1 MDKKSV
7 LVIEDEKIM
16 RITIEDALKA
26 KGYEVKSFERALDG
40 LKAYSEEPF
49 DIVLT
54 DVRLPDINGMEV
66 LRRIKEI
73 DDSSMVIIMTA
84 FGTIKDAVE
93 AMKMGA
99 FDYITKPFSLDELSL
114 IINRAAEVK
123 QMQDENLRLKRA
135 ISRCYCYP
143 NIIGESD
150 AMKEVFRMIERLT
163 QSDSTV
169 LILGESGTGKEL
181 IASTIHYQGKRKDAP
196 FVIVNCGALPENLI
210 ESELFGYEKGA
221 FTGATRRKPGRFEL
235 AHGGTI
241 FLDEVGELPPSV
253 QVKLLRVLQD
263 GTFERLGGTES
274 IKVDVRVIAAT
285 NRDLER
291 EVREGN
297 FREDLY
303 YRLAVIPLTLP
314 PLRERRE
321 DIPLLIEHFLQRY
334 NSRLGKQT
342 VFSKEAVEALM
353 EYPFPGNVRE
363 LENIVERVVTLC
375 ESDRVKK
382 EDLPPH
388 VLKKGREKDSPAQP
402 LTKVAQ
408 EAEKEYII
416 RILKQTGGNRSR
428 AAEILGISRK
438 TLWEKMRAYG
448 LNH

>member
-1 MDKKSV
+1 VDKKSV
-7 LVIEDEKIM
+7 LIIEDEKIM

-26 KGYEVKSFERALDG
+26 KGYVVKSFERGQDG
-40 LKAYSEEPF
+40 LQAYSEEPF

-54 DVRLPDINGMEV
+54 DVRLPDINGMEI
-66 LRRIKEI
+66 LKKIKEI
-73 DDSSMVIIMTA
+73 DDSCMVILMTA

-123 QMQDENLRLKRA
+123 QIQDENLRLKKA

-143 NIIGESD
+143 NIIGESN
-150 AMKEVFRMIERLT
+150 AMKDVFRMIDRLSK
-163 QSDSTV
+163 SDSTV
-169 LILGESGTGKEL
+169 LIHGESGTGKEL
-181 IASTIHYQGKRKDAP
+181 VASTIHYQGKRKDGP
-196 FVIVNCGALPENLI
+196 FVIVNCGALPETLI

-235 AHGGTI
+235 ASGGTL

-263 GTFERLGGTES
+263 GTFERLGGTET

-285 NRDLER
+285 NRDLEA
-291 EVREGN
+291 EVKEGT

-334 NSRLGKQT
+334 TSRLGKQ
-342 VFSKEAVEALM
+342 VSLSKDAVTALM
-353 EYPFPGNVRE
+353 EYHFPGNVRE
-363 LENIVERVVTLC
+363 LENIIERVVTLC
-375 ESDRVKK
+375 DGNLVKK
-382 EDLPPH
+382 EDLPAH
-388 VLKKGREKDSPAQP
+388 VLKKDSEQPEFQP

-408 EAEKEYII
+408 EAERQYIL
-416 RILKQTGGNRSR
+416 RVLRQTGGNRSR
-428 AAEILGISRK
+428 AASVLGISRK
-438 TLWEKMRAYG
+438 TLWEKMRQYG
-448 LNH
+448 IGS

>member
-7 LVIEDEKIM
+7 LIIEDERIM

-26 KGYEVKSFERALDG
+26 KGYEVKSFERASDG

-114 IINRAAEVK
+114 IISRAAEVK
-123 QMQDENLRLKRA
+123 KMQDENLRLKKA

-150 AMKEVFRMIERLT
+150 AMKNVFRMIERLS

-235 AHGGTI
+235 ADGGTI

-263 GTFERLGGTES
+263 GTFERLGGTET

-321 DIPLLIEHFLQRY
+321 DIPLLIEHFLQRC
-334 NSRLGKQT
+334 NSRLGKQI
-342 VFSKEAVEALM
+342 VFSKDAVEALM

-363 LENIVERVVTLC
+363 LENIVERMVTLC
-375 ESDRVKK
+375 ESDRVKR
-382 EDLPPH
+382 EDLPQH
-388 VLKKGREKDSPAQP
+388 VLKKGQKKDTPAQP

-408 EAEKEYII
+408 EAEKQYII
-416 RILKQTGGNRSR
+416 RVLKQTGGNRSR
-428 AAEILGISRK
+428 AASVLGISRK
-438 TLWEKMRAYG
+438 TLWEKMRQYG
-448 LNH
+448 INN

>member
-7 LVIEDEKIM
+7 LIIEDEKIM

-26 KGYEVKSFERALDG
+26 KGYVVKSFERGQDG
-40 LKAYSEEPF
+40 LQAYSEEPF

-54 DVRLPDINGMEV
+54 DVRLPDINGMEI
-66 LRRIKEI
+66 LKKIKEI
-73 DDSSMVIIMTA
+73 DDSCMVILMTA

-123 QMQDENLRLKRA
+123 QIQDENLRLKKA

-143 NIIGESD
+143 NIIGESN
-150 AMKEVFRMIERLT
+150 AMKDVFRMIDRLSK
-163 QSDSTV
+163 SDSTV
-169 LILGESGTGKEL
+169 LIHGESGTGKEL
-181 IASTIHYQGKRKDAP
+181 VASTIHYQGKRKDGP
-196 FVIVNCGALPENLI
+196 FVIVNCGALPETLI

-235 AHGGTI
+235 ASGGTL

-263 GTFERLGGTES
+263 GTFERLGGTET

-285 NRDLER
+285 NRDLEA
-291 EVREGN
+291 EVKEGT

-334 NSRLGKQT
+334 TSRLGKQ
-342 VFSKEAVEALM
+342 VSLSKDAVTALM
-353 EYPFPGNVRE
+353 EYHFPGNVRE
-363 LENIVERVVTLC
+363 LENIIERVVTLC
-375 ESDRVKK
+375 DGNLVKK
-382 EDLPPH
+382 EDLPAH
-388 VLKKGREKDSPAQP
+388 VLKKDSEQPEFQP

-408 EAEKEYII
+408 EAERQYIL
-416 RILKQTGGNRSR
+416 RVLRQTGGNRSR
-428 AAEILGISRK
+428 AASVLGISRK
-438 TLWEKMRAYG
+438 TLWEKMRQYG
-448 LNH
+448 IGS

>member
-26 KGYEVKSFERALDG
+26 KGYSVKSFEKG
-40 LKAYSEEPF
+40 LEGVQAYSEEPF

-66 LRRIKEI
+66 LKKIKEI
-73 DDSSMVIIMTA
+73 DNSCMVILMTA

-93 AMKMGA
+93 AMKLGA
-99 FDYITKPFSLDELSL
+99 FDYITKPFSLDELAL

-123 QMQDENLRLKRA
+123 DLQDENLRLKKA
-135 ISRCYCYP
+135 VSRCYCYP

-150 AMKEVFRMIERLT
+150 AMKDVFRMIDRLA

-181 IASTIHYQGKRKDAP
+181 VASTIHYQGKRKDGP
-196 FVIVNCGALPENLI
+196 FVVVNCGALPENLI

-235 AHGGTI
+235 ANGGTL
-241 FLDEVGELPPSV
+241 FLDEVGELPPAV

-285 NRDLER
+285 NRDLET
-291 EVREGN
+291 EVKEGN

-334 NSRLGKQT
+334 NSRLGKQ
-342 VFSKEAVEALM
+342 VSFSKDAVSALM
-353 EYPFPGNVRE
+353 EYHFPGNVRE
-363 LENIVERVVTLC
+363 LENIVERMVTLC
-375 ESDRVKK
+375 EGDRVTR
-382 EDLPPH
+382 EDLPSH
-388 VLKKGREKDSPAQP
+388 LFKKGAHEELELQP

-408 EAEKEYII
+408 EAEKQYIV
-416 RILKQTGGNRSR
+416 RVLRQTGGNRSR
-428 AAEILGISRK
+428 AASVLGISRK
-438 TLWEKMRAYG
+438 TLWEKMRQYG
-448 LNH
+448 IGG

>member
-7 LVIEDEKIM
+7 LIIEDEKIM

-26 KGYEVKSFERALDG
+26 KGYEVKSFEKASDG

-99 FDYITKPFSLDELSL
+99 FDYITKPFSLDELSV

-150 AMKEVFRMIERLT
+150 AMKGIFRMIDRLS

-263 GTFERLGGTES
+263 GTFERLGGTET

-334 NSRLGKQT
+334 NSRLGKQIR
-342 VFSKEAVEALM
+342 FSKEAVEALM

-363 LENIVERVVTLC
+363 LENIVERMVTLC

-388 VLKKGREKDSPAQP
+388 VLKKGREKESSAQP

-408 EAEKEYII
+408 EAEREYII
-416 RILKQTGGNRSR
+416 RVLRQTGGNRSR
-428 AAEILGISRK
+428 TAEILGISRK
-438 TLWEKMRAYG
+438 TLWEKMRQYG
-448 LNH
+448 INC